1 MMVVDQPVVVY
12 PKGDKKAKTPTSKAM
27 DDFYDRW
34 KAKKESDKSQD
45 GEKISLADY
54 LNGKI

>member
-1 MMVVDQPVVVY
+1 MVVDQPVVVY

-27 DDFYDRW
+27 DDFYERW
-34 KAKKESDKSQD
+34 KAKKESDKSQA

>member
-1 MMVVDQPVVVY
+1 MVVDQPVVVY

-27 DDFYDRW
+27 DDFYERW
-34 KAKKESDKSQD
+34 KAKKESEKSQD
-45 GEKISLADY
+45 REKISLADY